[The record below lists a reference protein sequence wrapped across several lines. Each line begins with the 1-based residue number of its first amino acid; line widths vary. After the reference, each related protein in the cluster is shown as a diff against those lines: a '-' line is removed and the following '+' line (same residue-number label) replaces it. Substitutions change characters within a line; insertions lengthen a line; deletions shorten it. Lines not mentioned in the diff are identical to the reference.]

1 LDIINDTLEYALD
14 PKHEFLQALWTHLL
28 LSGVA
33 LLIAACIGVPLGIF
47 ISRYGGLER
56 VTINVAGFLRVV
68 PSVIVL
74 FLLLPPLGIG
84 FKPAVIALALL
95 AIPPLLINTDVGL
108 RGVDPAV
115 VEAGRGMGM
124 SELGLLRRV
133 ELPLAMPVMVLGL
146 RLATVEVI
154 ASAALA
160 SLIGGGGLGD
170 FIASGLTLQR
180 HDILLTGAIP
190 VALLAFSAELA
201 LSSLQRRMK
210 RNA

>member
-1 LDIINDTLEYALD
+1 MDIIKDTLEYALN
-14 PKHEFLQALWTHLL
+14 PSHGFMHALWTHLL
-28 LSGVA
+28 LSGAA
-33 LLIAACIGVPLGIF
+33 LLIAVSIGVPLGIV
-47 ISRYGGLER
+47 ISRSGALER

-68 PSVIVL
+68 PSVVVL
-74 FLLLPPLGIG
+74 FLLLPLLGIG
-84 FKPAVIALALL
+84 FRPSMLALALL
-95 AIPPLLINTDVGL
+95 AIPPLLINTDAGL

-124 SELGLLRRV
+124 SELGSLRRV
-133 ELPLAMPVMVLGL
+133 QLPLAMPVMVSGL

-160 SLIGGGGLGD
+160 TLIGGGGLGD

-180 HDILLTGAIP
+180 HEILLTGAVP

-201 LSSLQRRMK
+201 LSGVQHRLEVKS
-210 RNA
+210 